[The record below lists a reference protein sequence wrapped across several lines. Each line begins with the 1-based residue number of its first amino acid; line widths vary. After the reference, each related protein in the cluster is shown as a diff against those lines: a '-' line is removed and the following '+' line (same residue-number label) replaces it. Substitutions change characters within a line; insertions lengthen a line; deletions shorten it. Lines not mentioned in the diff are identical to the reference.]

1 MIVEEL
7 YDALIDA
14 GASEEKAR
22 AASRA
27 IADMQGHFTDIRTDI
42 SELRSEVRRDMSD
55 VRRDVSELR
64 SEIEGRLRLHDWM
77 LGTILA
83 FLVTIFFKVFSH

>member
-1 MIVEEL
+1 MIIEEL

-22 AASRA
+22 AASRT
-27 IADMQGHFTDIRTDI
+27 IADMQGHFTDIRRDS
-42 SELRSEVRRDMSD
+42 SEVRSEV
-55 VRRDVSELR
+55 
-64 SEIEGRLRLHDWM
+64 EGRLRLHDWM

-83 FLVTIFFKVFSH
+83 FLVTIFFKVFSR

>member
-7 YDALIDA
+7 YDALIEA

-27 IADMQGHFTDIRTDI
+27 IADMQGYFTDLRRDI
-42 SELRSEVRRDMSD
+42 SELRSEV
-55 VRRDVSELR
+55 
-64 SEIEGRLRLHDWM
+64 EGRLRLHDWM

-83 FLVTIFFKVFSH
+83 FLVAIFFKVFSH